1 MKQLLAVGRVRGG
14 ARQPLVRWMALAIII
29 VPAVALAIAVGGV
42 TVPAV
47 GIACWLV
54 GAGLLGAIKLV
65 EPRDRRA
72 VGLIVGS
79 AIALRLA
86 LGAVLLTYFRDP
98 LFVVFDDAQRYLE
111 IGGKIGDGWRA
122 GSPPDLWQIYGL
134 TVAGYYYVVAI
145 LRYVVG
151 PDEMTI
157 IAF

>member
-1 MKQLLAVGRVRGG
+1 MKQLLALGRVRGG
-14 ARQPLVRWMALAIII
+14 ARQSLVRWMALAIII

-86 LGAVLLTYFRDP
+86 IIGRRLWWAGP
-98 LFVVFDDAQRYLE
+98 LSSRKSRRPA
-111 IGGKIGDGWRA
+111 RA
-122 GSPPDLWQIYGL
+122 
-134 TVAGYYYVVAI
+134 
-145 LRYVVG
+145 R
-151 PDEMTI
+151 E
-157 IAF
+157 